1 MKGRCNCEAGYELN
15 YSGARCEAK
24 IFIDIIESLSV
35 IVIVMIVF
43 ASIVVLS
50 ILGCTIAVICC
61 VVKVNKK

>member
-15 YSGARCEAK
+15 YDGAKCEADV
-24 IFIDIIESLSV
+24 FVDIIESLSV

-50 ILGCTIAVICC
+50 ILACTIAAICC

>member
-1 MKGRCNCEAGYELN
+1 MKGRCNCETGYELN
-15 YSGARCEAK
+15 YDGATCEAK
-24 IFIDIIESLSV
+24 VFVDIIESLSL

>member
-15 YSGARCEAK
+15 YSGARCEAE
-24 IFIDIIESLSV
+24 IFIGIIESLSV

>member
-1 MKGRCNCEAGYELN
+1 MKGRCNCETGYELN
-15 YSGARCEAK
+15 YDGATCEAEV
-24 IFIDIIESLSV
+24 FVDIIENLSL
-35 IVIVMIVF
+35 IVIIMIVF